1 MAYLGL
7 LRASSRSTLN
17 STLWN
22 FSLIGIF
29 THFSGGPEG
38 TPVTRRL
45 DDAVLADV
53 DHRLAAADAHLA
65 ACYPGDD
72 GRRQPVHTVYV
83 PANRYAVTTPTDWG
97 SAALAAAGSAGGL
110 DAVAALVGADEG
122 TDCAPDTLAAL
133 VDHKLRTEPI
143 EDLRIDFEDGYGTF
157 DDTTEDAD
165 VESALAALRSAIDE
179 GSSTPFVGIR
189 FKCLEA
195 GTRARGLRTLDMFVS
210 GLVESGGLPDGLTLT
225 LPKVTSVDQV
235 EAMVAVASALEA
247 TNGLPAG
254 RIRFEVQVET
264 PQAILGA
271 DGRAPVAQFIHAGQ
285 GRVSSLHYGTYDY
298 SASLGIAAA
307 YQSMEHPAADHAKN
321 VMQLA
326 VAGTGVHMS
335 DGSTNILP
343 VGDPDNIAMAW
354 TLHARLV
361 RRHLERGIY
370 QGWDMHPAQLVTRYL
385 STYAFYRRAFGPAAT
400 RLRNYV
406 HRLDSTVM
414 DEPATARA
422 LASVIHRG
430 SVCGALTGD
439 EIETATDISTST
451 VRDIALGRT
460 IRSTP

>member
-1 MAYLGL
+1 M
-7 LRASSRSTLN
+7 
-17 STLWN
+17 
-22 FSLIGIF
+22 
-29 THFSGGPEG
+29 
-38 TPVTRRL
+38 TRRL

-53 DHRLAAADAHLA
+53 DRRLSAADTQLVNR
-65 ACYPGDD
+65 YPGDD
-72 GRRQPVHTVYV
+72 GRQQPVHTVYI
-83 PANRYAVTTPTDWG
+83 PGNRYSATLPADWG
-97 SAALAAAGSAGGL
+97 ATALAAGKDAGGL
-110 DAVAALVGADEG
+110 DAVAALVGASGG
-122 TDCAPDTLAAL
+122 TDCEPETLAVL
-133 VDHKLRTEPI
+133 VENKLATQPI

-157 DDTTEDAD
+157 DDATEDAD
-165 VESALAALRSAIDE
+165 VAQAVAALRIALDA
-179 GSSTPFVGIR
+179 GTSTPFVGTR
-189 FKCLEA
+189 FKCFEA

-235 EAMVAVASALEA
+235 EAMVVVASALEGA
-247 TNGLPAG
+247 NELPAG

-343 VGDPDNIAMAW
+343 VGDPDNVAVAW
-354 TLHARLV
+354 KLHARLV

-385 STYAFYRRAFGPAAT
+385 ATYAFYRGAFAPAAT

-406 HRLDSTVM
+406 HRLDSIVM

-422 LASVIHRG
+422 LANVIHRG
-430 SVCGALTGD
+430 SACGALTVD
-439 EIETATDISTST
+439 EIETATDLSMST

-460 IRSTP
+460 TRSNQ

>member
-1 MAYLGL
+1 MSGRRAKLHNVELGL
-7 LRASSRSTLN
+7 T
-17 STLWN
+17 
-22 FSLIGIF
+22 
-29 THFSGGPEG
+29 EG
-38 TPVTRRL
+38 APVTRRL

-53 DHRLAAADAHLA
+53 DRRLAAADAALA
-65 ACYPGDD
+65 TQYPGDD

-83 PANRYAVTTPTDWG
+83 PGNRYTETTPADWG
-97 SAALAAAGSAGGL
+97 SSALAAATDAGGL
-110 DAVAALVGADEG
+110 DAVAALVGASG
-122 TDCAPDTLAAL
+122 RTDCEPETLAAL
-133 VDHKLRTEPI
+133 VEHKLTTEPI

-157 DDTTEDAD
+157 DDATEDAD
-165 VESALAALRSAIDE
+165 VARAIDALRIALDA
-179 GSSTPFVGIR
+179 GTSTPFVGTR
-189 FKCLEA
+189 FKCFEA

-210 GLVESGGLPDGLTLT
+210 GLVASGGLPDGLTLT

-235 EAMVAVASALEA
+235 EAMVAVASALEGA
-247 TNGLPAG
+247 NALPAG

-271 DGRAPVAQFIHAGQ
+271 DGRAAVAQFIHAGQ

-335 DGSTNILP
+335 DGSTNVLP
-343 VGDPDNIAMAW
+343 VGDPDNVAMAW
-354 TLHARLV
+354 KLHARLV

-385 STYAFYRRAFGPAAT
+385 ATYAFYRGAFASAAT
-400 RLRNYV
+400 RLRTYV
-406 HRLDSTVM
+406 QQLDSTIM

-422 LASVIHRG
+422 LANVIHRG
-430 SVCGALTGD
+430 SVCGALTVD
-439 EIETATDISTST
+439 EIESATDLAMST
-451 VRDIALGRT
+451 VRDLALGRT
-460 IRSTP
+460 PRSTQ

>member
-1 MAYLGL
+1 M
-7 LRASSRSTLN
+7 
-17 STLWN
+17 
-22 FSLIGIF
+22 
-29 THFSGGPEG
+29 
-38 TPVTRRL
+38 TRRL

-53 DHRLAAADAHLA
+53 DRRLSAADAELVNR
-65 ACYPGDD
+65 YPGDD
-72 GRRQPVHTVYV
+72 GRRQPVHTVYI
-83 PANRYAVTTPTDWG
+83 PGNRYSATMPADWG
-97 SAALAAAGSAGGL
+97 SIALAAAKDAGGL
-110 DAVAALVGADEG
+110 DAVAALLGAGSG
-122 TDCAPDTLAAL
+122 TDCEPETLAGL
-133 VDHKLRTEPI
+133 VQNKLATEPI

-157 DDTTEDAD
+157 DDATEDAD
-165 VESALAALRSAIDE
+165 VAQAIAALRVALDA
-179 GSSTPFVGIR
+179 GTSTPFVGTR
-189 FKCLEA
+189 FKCFEA

-210 GLVESGGLPDGLTLT
+210 GLVESGGLPEGLILT

-235 EAMVAVASALEA
+235 EAMVMVASALEGA
-247 TNGLPAG
+247 NGLTSG

-343 VGDPDNIAMAW
+343 VGEPDNVATAW
-354 TLHARLV
+354 KLHARLV

-370 QGWDMHPAQLVTRYL
+370 QGWDMHPAQLVTRFL
-385 STYAFYRRAFGPAAT
+385 ATYAFYRGAFAPAAT

-422 LASVIHRG
+422 LANVIHRG
-430 SVCGALTGD
+430 SVCGALTVD
-439 EIETATDISTST
+439 EIETATDLSMST
-451 VRDIALGRT
+451 VRDIALGHT
-460 IRSTP
+460 TRSNQ

>member
-1 MAYLGL
+1 M
-7 LRASSRSTLN
+7 
-17 STLWN
+17 
-22 FSLIGIF
+22 
-29 THFSGGPEG
+29 
-38 TPVTRRL
+38 TRRL

-53 DHRLAAADAHLA
+53 DRRLTAADAHLA
-65 ACYPGDD
+65 SRYPGDD

-83 PANRYAVTTPTDWG
+83 PGNRYSATTPADWG
-97 SAALAAAGSAGGL
+97 STALAAAQGAGGL
-110 DAVAALVGADEG
+110 DAVATLVGASGG
-122 TDCAPDTLAAL
+122 TDCEPETLATL
-133 VDHKLRTEPI
+133 VEHKLTTEPI
-143 EDLRIDFEDGYGTF
+143 EDLRIDFEDGYRPLEGTS
-157 DDTTEDAD
+157 DDATEDAD
-165 VESALAALRSAIDE
+165 VTQAITALRTALDA
-179 GSSTPFVGIR
+179 GTSTPFVGTR
-189 FKCLEA
+189 FKCFEA

-235 EAMVAVASALEA
+235 EAMVTVASALETA
-247 TNGLPAG
+247 NGLPVG

-307 YQSMEHPAADHAKN
+307 HQSMEHPAADHAKN

-343 VGDPDNIAMAW
+343 IGDPANVAMAW
-354 TLHARLV
+354 QLHARLV
-361 RRHLERGIY
+361 RRHLERGVY
-370 QGWDMHPAQLVTRYL
+370 QGWDMHPAQLITRYL
-385 STYAFYRRAFGPAAT
+385 ATYAFYRGAFAPAAT
-400 RLRNYV
+400 RLRTYV

-422 LASVIHRG
+422 LANVVHRG
-430 SVCGALTGD
+430 NVCGALTVD
-439 EIETATDISTST
+439 EIETAVDLPMST
-451 VRDIALGRT
+451 VRDIALGRPT
-460 IRSTP
+460 RSTQ

>member
-1 MAYLGL
+1 M
-7 LRASSRSTLN
+7 
-17 STLWN
+17 
-22 FSLIGIF
+22 
-29 THFSGGPEG
+29 
-38 TPVTRRL
+38 TRRL
-45 DDAVLADV
+45 DDAVLTDV
-53 DHRLAAADAHLA
+53 DRRLAAADALLVNQ
-65 ACYPGDD
+65 YPGDD
-72 GRRQPVHTVYV
+72 GRRQPIHTVYV
-83 PANRYAVTTPTDWG
+83 PGNRYSATMPADWG
-97 SAALAAAGSAGGL
+97 SIALGTAKDAGGL
-110 DAVAALVGADEG
+110 DAVAALVGAGSG
-122 TDCAPDTLAAL
+122 TDCAPETLAAL
-133 VDHKLRTEPI
+133 VENKLTTEPI

-157 DDTTEDAD
+157 DDATEDAD
-165 VESALAALRSAIDE
+165 VAQAVAALRMALDA
-179 GSSTPFVGIR
+179 GTSTPFVGTR
-189 FKCLEA
+189 FKCFEA

-235 EAMVAVASALEA
+235 EAMVDVASALEA
-247 TNGLPAG
+247 ANGLPDG

-343 VGDPDNIAMAW
+343 VGDLDNVAMAW
-354 TLHARLV
+354 KLHARLV

-385 STYAFYRRAFGPAAT
+385 ATYAFYRGAFAPAAT

-406 HRLDSTVM
+406 HQLDSTVM

-422 LASVIHRG
+422 LANVIHRG
-430 SVCGALTGD
+430 SVCGALTTD
-439 EIETATDISTST
+439 EIETATDLPKST

-460 IRSTP
+460 TRSNQ

>member
-1 MAYLGL
+1 M
-7 LRASSRSTLN
+7 
-17 STLWN
+17 
-22 FSLIGIF
+22 
-29 THFSGGPEG
+29 
-38 TPVTRRL
+38 TRRL
-45 DDAVLADV
+45 EDAVLADV
-53 DHRLAAADAHLA
+53 DRRLSAADARLVA
-65 ACYPGDD
+65 RYPGDD
-72 GRRQPVHTVYV
+72 GRRQPVHTVYI
-83 PANRYAVTTPTDWG
+83 PGNRYSPTMPADWG
-97 SAALAAAGSAGGL
+97 STALAAAKDAGGL
-110 DAVAALVGADEG
+110 DVVAALVGASSG
-122 TDCAPDTLAAL
+122 TDCEPETLATL
-133 VDHKLRTEPI
+133 VEHKLSTEPI

-157 DDTTEDAD
+157 DDAIEDAD
-165 VESALAALRSAIDE
+165 VARAVAALRMALDA
-179 GSSTPFVGIR
+179 GTSTPFVGTR

-210 GLVESGGLPDGLTLT
+210 GLVASGGLPDGLTLT

-235 EAMVAVASALEA
+235 EAMVAVASALEDA
-247 TNGLPAG
+247 NGLPAG

-264 PQAILGA
+264 PQAILDA

-285 GRVSSLHYGTYDY
+285 GRVSALHYGTYDY

-343 VGDPDNIAMAW
+343 VGDPDNVAMAW
-354 TLHARLV
+354 KLHARLV

-385 STYAFYRRAFGPAAT
+385 ATYAFYRGAFAPAAT

-406 HRLDSTVM
+406 HQHDSAVM

-422 LASVIHRG
+422 LANVIHRG
-430 SVCGALTGD
+430 SVCGALTVD
-439 EIETATDISTST
+439 EIEAAADLPLST

-460 IRSTP
+460 TRSNQ

>member
-1 MAYLGL
+1 M
-7 LRASSRSTLN
+7 
-17 STLWN
+17 
-22 FSLIGIF
+22 
-29 THFSGGPEG
+29 
-38 TPVTRRL
+38 TRCL
-45 DDAVLADV
+45 DDAVLTDI
-53 DHRLAAADAHLA
+53 DRRLAATDAELMA
-65 ACYPGDD
+65 RYPGDD
-72 GRRQPVHTVYV
+72 GRRQPVHTVYI
-83 PANRYAVTTPTDWG
+83 PGNRYSATMPAEWG
-97 SAALAAAGSAGGL
+97 SAALAAARDAGGL
-110 DAVAALVGADEG
+110 DAVAALVGASDG
-122 TDCAPDTLAAL
+122 CDCAPETLASL
-133 VDHKLRTEPI
+133 VENKLSTEPI

-157 DDTTEDAD
+157 DDATEDAD
-165 VESALAALRSAIDE
+165 VARAVAALRSALDA
-179 GSSTPFVGIR
+179 GTSTPFVGTR
-189 FKCLEA
+189 FKCMEA

-210 GLVESGGLPDGLTLT
+210 GLVDSGGLPDGLTLT

-235 EAMVAVASALEA
+235 EAMVAVAEALEA
-247 TNGLPAG
+247 ANRIPQG

-264 PQAILGA
+264 PQAILSA

-343 VGDPDNIAMAW
+343 VGDPDNVATAW
-354 TLHARLV
+354 KLHARLV

-385 STYAFYRRAFGPAAT
+385 ATYAFYRGAFAPAAT

-406 HRLDSTVM
+406 HQLDSTVM

-422 LASVIHRG
+422 LANVIHRG
-430 SVCGALTGD
+430 GVCGALTVD
-439 EIETATDISTST
+439 EIETATDLPLTT
-451 VRDIALGRT
+451 VRDIALGRPT
-460 IRSTP
+460 RSNQ

>member
-1 MAYLGL
+1 M
-7 LRASSRSTLN
+7 
-17 STLWN
+17 
-22 FSLIGIF
+22 
-29 THFSGGPEG
+29 
-38 TPVTRRL
+38 TRRL

-53 DHRLAAADAHLA
+53 DRRLSAADAQLVNQ
-65 ACYPGDD
+65 YPGDD

-83 PANRYAVTTPTDWG
+83 PGNRYSATMPADWG
-97 SAALAAAGSAGGL
+97 ATALATAKEAGGL
-110 DAVAALVGADEG
+110 DAVAVLVGAGSG
-122 TDCAPDTLAAL
+122 TDCAPETLAAL
-133 VDHKLRTEPI
+133 VENKLTTEPI

-157 DDTTEDAD
+157 DDATEDTD
-165 VESALAALRSAIDE
+165 VAHAIAALRIALDA
-179 GSSTPFVGIR
+179 GTSTPFVGTR
-189 FKCLEA
+189 FKCFEA

-210 GLVESGGLPDGLTLT
+210 GLVESGSLPDGLTLT

-235 EAMVAVASALEA
+235 EAMVTVATALESA
-247 TNGLPAG
+247 NGLPAG

-343 VGDPDNIAMAW
+343 VGEPDNVAVAW
-354 TLHARLV
+354 KLHARLV

-385 STYAFYRRAFGPAAT
+385 ATYAFYRGAFAPAAT

-422 LASVIHRG
+422 LANVIHRG
-430 SVCGALTGD
+430 SVCGALTAD
-439 EIETATDISTST
+439 EIETATDLPTST

-460 IRSTP
+460 TRSNQ

>member
-1 MAYLGL
+1 M
-7 LRASSRSTLN
+7 
-17 STLWN
+17 
-22 FSLIGIF
+22 
-29 THFSGGPEG
+29 
-38 TPVTRRL
+38 TRHL

-53 DHRLAAADAHLA
+53 DRRLSAADAQLA
-65 ACYPGDD
+65 TRYPGDD
-72 GRRQPVHTVYV
+72 GRRQPVHTVYI
-83 PANRYAVTTPTDWG
+83 AGNRYSATMPADWA
-97 SAALAAAGSAGGL
+97 STALAAAKDAGGL
-110 DAVAALVGADEG
+110 DAVASLVGVCSG
-122 TDCAPDTLAAL
+122 TDCEPETLATL
-133 VDHKLRTEPI
+133 VENKLITEPI
-143 EDLRIDFEDGYGTF
+143 EDLRIDFEDGYRTSEGTV
-157 DDTTEDAD
+157 DDATEDAD
-165 VESALAALRSAIDE
+165 VTQAIAELRIALDA
-179 GSSTPFVGIR
+179 GTSTPFVGTR
-189 FKCLEA
+189 FKCFEA

-210 GLVESGGLPDGLTLT
+210 GLVDSGGLPDGLTLT

-235 EAMVAVASALEA
+235 EAMVAVVSALEGA
-247 TNGLPAG
+247 NGLPHN

-343 VGDPDNIAMAW
+343 VGDPDNVAMAW
-354 TLHARLV
+354 KLHARLV

-385 STYAFYRRAFGPAAT
+385 ATYAFYRGAFAPAAT

-406 HRLDSTVM
+406 HQLDSTVM

-430 SVCGALTGD
+430 SVCGALTVD
-439 EIETATDISTST
+439 EIETATDLPMSTA
-451 VRDIALGRT
+451 RDIALGRPT
-460 IRSTP
+460 RSNQ

>member
-1 MAYLGL
+1 M
-7 LRASSRSTLN
+7 
-17 STLWN
+17 
-22 FSLIGIF
+22 
-29 THFSGGPEG
+29 
-38 TPVTRRL
+38 TRRL

-53 DHRLAAADAHLA
+53 DNRLSDADARLATG
-65 ACYPGDD
+65 YPGDD

-83 PANRYAVTTPTDWG
+83 PGNRYAATTPADWG
-97 SAALAAAGSAGGL
+97 SAALAAATDAGGL
-110 DAVAALVGADEG
+110 DAVAALVGASSEHG
-122 TDCAPDTLAAL
+122 CAPETLAAL
-133 VDHKLRTEPI
+133 VETKLTTEPI

-157 DDTTEDAD
+157 DDATEDAD
-165 VESALAALRSAIDE
+165 VARATAALRTALDS
-179 GSSTPFVGIR
+179 GTSTPFVGTR
-189 FKCLEA
+189 FKCFEA

-210 GLVESGGLPDGLTLT
+210 GLADSGGLPDGLTLT

-235 EAMVAVASALEA
+235 EAMVTVASALERA
-247 TNGLPAG
+247 NELPAG

-285 GRVSSLHYGTYDY
+285 GRVSALHYGTYDY

-343 VGDPDNIAMAW
+343 VGDPDNVAMAW
-354 TLHARLV
+354 KLHARLV

-385 STYAFYRRAFGPAAT
+385 ATYAFYRGAFGPAAT

-422 LASVIHRG
+422 LANVIHRG
-430 SVCGALTGD
+430 SVCGALTVD
-439 EIETATDISTST
+439 EVEAATDLPMSTA
-451 VRDIALGRT
+451 RDIALGRP
-460 IRSTP
+460 IRSTK

>member
-1 MAYLGL
+1 M
-7 LRASSRSTLN
+7 
-17 STLWN
+17 
-22 FSLIGIF
+22 
-29 THFSGGPEG
+29 
-38 TPVTRRL
+38 TRRL

-53 DHRLAAADAHLA
+53 DRRLSTADARLKNH
-65 ACYPGDD
+65 YPGDD
-72 GRRQPVHTVYV
+72 GRRQPVHTVYI
-83 PANRYAVTTPTDWG
+83 PGNRYTATMPADWG
-97 SAALAAAGSAGGL
+97 TTALAAAKDAGGL
-110 DAVAALVGADEG
+110 DTVAGLVGASNG

-133 VDHKLRTEPI
+133 VEQKLSTEPI
-143 EDLRIDFEDGYGTF
+143 EDLRIDFEDGYGTV
-157 DDTTEDAD
+157 DDATEDAD
-165 VESALAALRSAIDE
+165 VARAIAELRTALDA
-179 GSSTPFVGIR
+179 GTSTPFVGTR
-189 FKCLEA
+189 FKCFEA
-195 GTRARGLRTLDMFVS
+195 GTRRRGLRTLDMFVS
-210 GLVESGGLPDGLTLT
+210 GLAESGGLPHGLTLT

-235 EAMVAVASALEA
+235 EAMVAVANALETA
-247 TNGLPAG
+247 NGLPSG

-307 YQSMEHPAADHAKN
+307 FQSMEHPAADHAKN

-326 VAGTGVHMS
+326 VAGTGVHLS

-343 VGDPDNIAMAW
+343 VGDPDNVAMAW
-354 TLHARLV
+354 KLHARLV

-385 STYAFYRRAFGPAAT
+385 ATYAFYRSAFAPAAT

-406 HRLDSTVM
+406 HQHDSAVM

-422 LASVIHRG
+422 LAGVIHRG
-430 SVCGALTGD
+430 SVCGALTAD
-439 EIETATDISTST
+439 EIESAADLPTST

-460 IRSTP
+460 TRSTP

>member
-1 MAYLGL
+1 M
-7 LRASSRSTLN
+7 
-17 STLWN
+17 
-22 FSLIGIF
+22 
-29 THFSGGPEG
+29 
-38 TPVTRRL
+38 TRRL

-53 DHRLAAADAHLA
+53 DRRLAAADAQLLTR
-65 ACYPGDD
+65 YPGDD
-72 GRRQPVHTVYV
+72 GRRQPIHTVYV
-83 PANRYAVTTPTDWG
+83 PGSRYTETMPAEWG
-97 SAALAAAGSAGGL
+97 STALKAATDAGGL
-110 DAVAALVGADEG
+110 DAVAVLVGASNE
-122 TDCAPDTLAAL
+122 TDCEPETLAVL
-133 VDHKLRTEPI
+133 VENKLTTEPI
-143 EDLRIDFEDGYGTF
+143 EDLRIDFEDGYGTV
-157 DDTTEDAD
+157 DDATEDAD
-165 VESALAALRSAIDE
+165 VARAIAALRGALDA
-179 GSSTPFVGIR
+179 GTSTPFVGTR
-189 FKCLEA
+189 FKCFEA

-247 TNGLPAG
+247 ANGLPTG

-271 DGRAPVAQFIHAGQ
+271 DGRAAVAQFIHAGQ
-285 GRVSSLHYGTYDY
+285 GRVSSLHYGAYDY

-326 VAGTGVHMS
+326 VAGTGVHLS

-343 VGDPDNIAMAW
+343 VGDPDNVAMAW
-354 TLHARLV
+354 KLHARLV

-385 STYAFYRRAFGPAAT
+385 ATYAFYRGAFAPAAT

-406 HRLDSTVM
+406 QQLDSAIM

-422 LASVIHRG
+422 LANVIHRG
-430 SVCGALTGD
+430 SVCGALTVD
-439 EIETATDISTST
+439 EIESATDLPMSTT
-451 VRDIALGRT
+451 RDIALGRT
-460 IRSTP
+460 PRSAQ

>member
-1 MAYLGL
+1 M
-7 LRASSRSTLN
+7 
-17 STLWN
+17 
-22 FSLIGIF
+22 
-29 THFSGGPEG
+29 
-38 TPVTRRL
+38 TRRL

-53 DHRLAAADAHLA
+53 DRRLSTADAQLKNH
-65 ACYPGDD
+65 YPGDD
-72 GRRQPVHTVYV
+72 GRRQPVHTVYI
-83 PANRYAVTTPTDWG
+83 PGNRYTATMPADWG
-97 SAALAAAGSAGGL
+97 TTALAAAKDAGGL
-110 DAVAALVGADEG
+110 DAVAGLVGASNG

-133 VDHKLRTEPI
+133 VEQKLSTEPI
-143 EDLRIDFEDGYGTF
+143 EDLRIDFEDGYGTV
-157 DDTTEDAD
+157 DDATEDAD
-165 VESALAALRSAIDE
+165 VARAIAELRTALDA
-179 GSSTPFVGIR
+179 GTSTPFVGTR
-189 FKCLEA
+189 FKCFEA
-195 GTRARGLRTLDMFVS
+195 GTRRRGLRTLDMFVS
-210 GLVESGGLPDGLTLT
+210 GLAESGGLPHGLTLT

-235 EAMVAVASALEA
+235 EAMVAVANALETA
-247 TNGLPAG
+247 NGLPSG

-307 YQSMEHPAADHAKN
+307 FQSMEHPAADHAKN

-326 VAGTGVHMS
+326 VAGTGVHLS

-343 VGDPDNIAMAW
+343 VGDPDNVAMAW
-354 TLHARLV
+354 KLHARLV

-385 STYAFYRRAFGPAAT
+385 ATYAFYRSAFAPAAT

-406 HRLDSTVM
+406 HQHDSAVM

-422 LASVIHRG
+422 LAGVIHRG
-430 SVCGALTGD
+430 SVCGALTAD
-439 EIETATDISTST
+439 EIESAADLPTST

-460 IRSTP
+460 TRSTP

>member
-1 MAYLGL
+1 
-7 LRASSRSTLN
+7 
-17 STLWN
+17 
-22 FSLIGIF
+22 
-29 THFSGGPEG
+29 
-38 TPVTRRL
+38 VTRRL

-53 DHRLAAADAHLA
+53 DRRLTAADAQLVSR
-65 ACYPGDD
+65 YPGDD
-72 GRRQPVHTVYV
+72 GRRQPVHTVYI
-83 PANRYAVTTPTDWG
+83 PGNRYSATMPADWG
-97 SAALAAAGSAGGL
+97 STALAAAEDVGGL
-110 DAVAALVGADEG
+110 DAVAALVGASSR
-122 TDCAPDTLAAL
+122 TDCEPETLATL
-133 VDHKLRTEPI
+133 VENKLTTEPI

-157 DDTTEDAD
+157 DDATEDAD
-165 VESALAALRSAIDE
+165 VARAIAALRIALDA
-179 GSSTPFVGIR
+179 GTSTPFVGTR
-189 FKCLEA
+189 FKCFEA

-210 GLVESGGLPDGLTLT
+210 GLVDSGGLPDGLTLT

-235 EAMVAVASALEA
+235 EAMVVVASALEA
-247 TNGLPAG
+247 ANGLPSG

-343 VGDPDNIAMAW
+343 VGDPDNVATAW
-354 TLHARLV
+354 KLHARLV

-385 STYAFYRRAFGPAAT
+385 ATYAFYRGAFAPAAT

-406 HRLDSTVM
+406 HRLDSAVM

-422 LASVIHRG
+422 LANVIHRG
-430 SVCGALTGD
+430 SVCGALTAD
-439 EIETATDISTST
+439 EIEAATDLPMSA

-460 IRSTP
+460 TRSTQ

>member
-1 MAYLGL
+1 
-7 LRASSRSTLN
+7 
-17 STLWN
+17 
-22 FSLIGIF
+22 
-29 THFSGGPEG
+29 
-38 TPVTRRL
+38 VTRRL

-53 DHRLAAADAHLA
+53 DRRLTAADAQLVSR
-65 ACYPGDD
+65 YPGDD
-72 GRRQPVHTVYV
+72 GRRQPVHTVYI
-83 PANRYAVTTPTDWG
+83 PGNRYSATMPADWG
-97 SAALAAAGSAGGL
+97 STALAAAEDVGGL
-110 DAVAALVGADEG
+110 DAVAALVGASSR
-122 TDCAPDTLAAL
+122 TDCEPETLATL
-133 VDHKLRTEPI
+133 VENKLTTEPI

-157 DDTTEDAD
+157 DDATEDAD
-165 VESALAALRSAIDE
+165 VARAIAALRIALDA
-179 GSSTPFVGIR
+179 GTSTPFVGTR
-189 FKCLEA
+189 FKCFEA

-210 GLVESGGLPDGLTLT
+210 GLVDSGGLPDGLTLT

-235 EAMVAVASALEA
+235 EAMVVVASALEA
-247 TNGLPAG
+247 ANGLPSG

-343 VGDPDNIAMAW
+343 VGDPDNVATAW
-354 TLHARLV
+354 KLHARLV

-385 STYAFYRRAFGPAAT
+385 ATYAFYRGAFAPAAT

-406 HRLDSTVM
+406 HRLDSAVM

-422 LASVIHRG
+422 LANVIHRG
-430 SVCGALTGD
+430 SVCGALTAD
-439 EIETATDISTST
+439 EIEAATDLPMST

-460 IRSTP
+460 TRSTQ

>member
-1 MAYLGL
+1 MAM
-7 LRASSRSTLN
+7 A
-17 STLWN
+17 
-22 FSLIGIF
+22 
-29 THFSGGPEG
+29 
-38 TPVTRRL
+38 RRL
-45 DDAVLADV
+45 DDAVLAAV
-53 DHRLAAADAHLA
+53 DRRLAAADQHLLTR
-65 ACYPGDD
+65 YPGDD
-72 GRRQPVHTVYV
+72 GRRQPVHTVYL
-83 PANRYAVTTPTDWG
+83 PGNRYAATTPAEWG
-97 SAALAAAGSAGGL
+97 STALAAAKNAGGL
-110 DAVAALVGADEG
+110 DAVAALVGTHTG
-122 TDCAPDTLAAL
+122 TDCAPETLAAL
-133 VDHKLRTEPI
+133 VENKLKTEPI

-157 DDTTEDAD
+157 DDATEDAD
-165 VESALAALRSAIDE
+165 VAQAIAALRVALDA
-179 GSSTPFVGIR
+179 GTAPPFVGTR

-195 GTRARGLRTLDMFVS
+195 ATRTRGLRTLDMFVS

-235 EAMVAVASALEA
+235 EAMVAVAGALEA
-247 TNGLPAG
+247 AHGLPAG

-264 PQAILGA
+264 PQAILGS

-285 GRVSSLHYGTYDY
+285 GRVSALHYGTYDY

-326 VAGTGVHMS
+326 VAGTGVHLS

-343 VGDPDNIAMAW
+343 VGDPDNVAMAW
-354 TLHARLV
+354 QLHARLV

-385 STYAFYRRAFGPAAT
+385 ATYAFYRGAFAPAAT

-430 SVCGALTGD
+430 NVCGALTVD
-439 EIETATDISTST
+439 EIETAIDLPLST

-460 IRSTP
+460 TRSTQ